1 MEVPLVLHKGRDGA
15 LVYSVSWF
23 FRALMALIL
32 ALVAAALFTDG
43 GAGGP
48 APGPVG
54 WIVIAV
60 LALGTLYEESW
71 RIEPVAGR
79 LVHRSGL
86 LILARS
92 KALALDTVD
101 RFRIVPFVRGTLP
114 GSADEAAQN
123 AAALAGARGDDSGKR
138 RAWHTKSYLCLIV
151 ETSGGE
157 RYSIDVQS
165 ARKATALKAIASR
178 MAGACGK
185 ELLEGQSGSE

>member
-32 ALVAAALFTDG
+32 ALVSAALFSDG
-43 GAGGP
+43 GV
-48 APGPVG
+48 PGPIG

-60 LALGTLYEESW
+60 LALGALYEESW
-71 RIEPVAGR
+71 RIEPAAGR

-92 KALALDTVD
+92 KALALDTVE
-101 RFRIVPFVRGTLP
+101 RCRIVPFVRGTLP
-114 GSADEAAQN
+114 GSQDEAAQN
-123 AAALAGARGDDSGKR
+123 AAALAGSRGDDSGKR
-138 RAWHTKSYLCLIV
+138 RTWHTKAYLCLIV

-178 MAGACGK
+178 MAEACGR